1 MKIWVCSI
9 LVAMML
15 LITSA
20 VAEPEWDF
28 DAEFGAFDD
37 GYDGSWVQVE
47 ALDFEFCL
55 PEDWEPV
62 EAIDGAAFAAA
73 KSGGNASLSIRLAG
87 ESPDGLAA
95 WGAANLK
102 DGKSDT
108 ANFYDVLLTG
118 NDSALNVYLIVSG
131 DSVVAFDFTRT
142 MADALSM
149 ELALQI
155 VGSACELWGD
165 DDVPL
170 LEGDGDFDFTE
181 AFEAELG

>member
-1 MKIWVCSI
+1 MKKWMCWVLAAML
-9 LVAMML
+9 LVA
-15 LITSA
+15 SA
-20 VAEPEWDF
+20 AAEPEWV
-28 DAEFGAFDD
+28 FDD
-37 GYDGSWVQVE
+37 GFGSFDEGYDGSWLQVE

-55 PEDWEPV
+55 PKGWEPV
-62 EAIDGAAFAAA
+62 EAMDGAAFAAV
-73 KSGGNASLSIRLAG
+73 KDGGDASLSIRLAG
-87 ESPDGLAA
+87 ESTDGLAA

-102 DGKSDT
+102 DSKPAT

-118 NDSALNVYLIVSG
+118 NDHALNVYLIVSG

-142 MADALSM
+142 TTDALSM